1 MDAMLKAVSDLGY
14 QPSRHGPV
22 KAHVSAGKVKVGAV
36 QKGKLRAGKSGEIE
50 VHVKGGGK
58 FAVKASHEGLGID
71 ASQEGSGKVKVSVD
85 VPEGA
90 KAGDHDL
97 TVTVTVGEQELSL
110 KLPIQ
115 IE

>member
-1 MDAMLKAVSDLGY
+1 MLKAVSDLGY
-14 QPSRHGPV
+14 RPSRHGAV
-22 KAHVSAGKVKVGAV
+22 KAQVKAGKVTVDAM
-36 QKGKLRAGKSGEIE
+36 QKGKLQAGKSGEVV

-71 ASQEGSGKVKVSVD
+71 ASHEGSGKVKVSVD

-97 TVTVTVGEQELSL
+97 TVTVTVGEHELSL
-110 KLPIQ
+110 ELPIQ